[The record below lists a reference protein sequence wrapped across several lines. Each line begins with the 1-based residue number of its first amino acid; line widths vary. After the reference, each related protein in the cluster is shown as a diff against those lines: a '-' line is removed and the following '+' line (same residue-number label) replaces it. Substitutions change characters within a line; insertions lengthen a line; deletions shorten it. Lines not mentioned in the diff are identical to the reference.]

1 MINVVAI
8 RIRLVITSCTSK
20 TLVNIFQ
27 ILYVLVGLGIVTKID
42 KASLQLFYICVMVL
56 FALLVWR
63 IIFTRWLPKLC
74 GVCQE
79 PLGNIQYGQCPECKN
94 YNTYDTKL
102 WSKLEYTDIE
112 AVHRA
117 ENNWLLQN
125 ILALLIVLLVFI
137 TPLFYLFFVGD
148 HNIHVLNQKRRA
160 AFYEI
165 RSSFLRYSIAH
176 GKPPTQL
183 KQLLPTYVSKI
194 PKALK
199 TPKKDGKGTFVIK
212 YQLKN
217 EQPIFTFHVS
227 HFPISKIHYN
237 IALDRYKYE
246 SSFVEFLWETSL
258 VFQGESSS
266 ESK

>member
-27 ILYVLVGLGIVTKID
+27 ILYVLVGLAIITQID

-63 IIFTRWLPKLC
+63 LIFTRWLPKLC

-79 PLGNIQYGQCPECKN
+79 PLGNIQHGQCSECKN

-102 WSKLEYTDIE
+102 WSKLEFKDID

-117 ENNWLLQN
+117 EKNWLLQN
-125 ILALLIVLLVFI
+125 LLALSIVLLVFI
-137 TPLFYLFFVGD
+137 TPLLYLFFVGD
-148 HNIHVLNQKRRA
+148 HDVHLLNQKRRV
-160 AFYEI
+160 AFHDI
-165 RSSFLRYSIAH
+165 RSPLLRYSVAH
-176 GKPPTQL
+176 NKYPDQL
-183 KQLLPTYVSKI
+183 KQLLPTYTSKI
-194 PKALK
+194 SKALK

-212 YQLKN
+212 YHLKDK
-217 EQPIFTFHVS
+217 QPIFTFHVS

-237 IALDRYKYE
+237 IALDQYQYE
-246 SSFVEFLWETSL
+246 SSLVEFLWKTSL
-258 VFQGESSS
+258 VFQGESAS
-266 ESK
+266 